1 MSKSK
6 HLFKENLVYALFL
19 LILKKKF
26 SLRIVYLFFLDLSLH
41 LKKRNIFMKLN
52 FSCRRLLKTHE
63 VKDFSYLQ

>member
-19 LILKKKF
+19 LIFKKN
-26 SLRIVYLFFLDLSLH
+26 SAEELCTSFFLDLSLH